1 MPTDPFLGL
10 LMLDTRFPR
19 PRGDVGHPQ
28 TFGFPVRRIAVG
40 HATPQRV
47 VREDAE
53 GLVPAL
59 IDAARELVEQGAAA
73 IGTSCGFL
81 GLHQRRFAAALT
93 VPVATSSLLQ
103 CAWVDAILPHGQRA
117 GILTIDAAALTPA
130 HLAATGVAAD
140 APIEGVDPGGEFATR
155 LLNDEPALD
164 VARAEA
170 EVVAAAERLV
180 GRHREVGA
188 IVLECTN
195 MPPYAAAVA
204 HATGRP
210 VYDVVTLLEWVW
222 RGVAR
227 RGEGSR

>member
-1 MPTDPFLGL
+1 MPTEPFLGL
-10 LMLDTRFPR
+10 LMLETRFPR

-28 TFGFPVRRIAVG
+28 TFSIPVRRMVVA

-47 VREDAE
+47 VREDAD
-53 GLVPAL
+53 GLVQAF

-81 GLHQRRFAAALT
+81 GLHQQRFAAALT

-103 CAWVDAILPHGQRA
+103 CAWVEAILPHGQRA
-117 GILTIDAAALTPA
+117 GIVTIDAGSLTPA
-130 HLAATGVAAD
+130 HLAATGVAANT
-140 APIEGVDPGGEFATR
+140 PIEGVEPHGEFATR

-164 VARAEA
+164 LARAEA
-170 EVVAAAERLV
+170 ELVGAAARLAH
-180 GRHREVGA
+180 RHPEVGA

-195 MPPYAAAVA
+195 MPPYAGAVA
-204 HATGRP
+204 RATGRP

-227 RGEGSR
+227 REVGST